1 MKHLFRATML
11 LLSLTLAACQIMSSS
26 SVPTPAPVQNTL
38 VPATPLPT
46 LAPVPTLAPTQPA
59 PTEPPVQVAT
69 PAPSAPGLLIS
80 AKARI
85 TSPTAP
91 AADQH
96 ELAQGNNALAL
107 DLLHALPAQGNL
119 FFSPYSISQAL
130 AMTYAGARGQTEEQM
145 AKTLHFTL
153 PQDRLHPAFD
163 ALDLALQQPA
173 AQPAEGQFQLNI
185 ANSIWGQKGY
195 AFQPAFLDL
204 LGENYGAGLRLTDFQ
219 AAPEPA
225 RQAINQ
231 WVSDQTKDKINDLI
245 PAGAIT
251 PDTRLVLANAIY
263 FYAKWLHPFDGN
275 LTQPGSFNLLDG
287 STVTVPMMSQLA
299 GLPYAVGQG
308 YQAVELPYVG
318 DKAADEI
325 ALTLIVPD
333 AGRFAEVRA
342 ALTAGQ
348 LESLWGSLETKQ
360 VQLSLPKFK
369 YESSFSLAKTL
380 GELGMPDAIT
390 PGAADFSGMDGTRD
404 LFISDILHKAV
415 VAVDEEG
422 TEAAAATAVVVGT
435 TAMPAIDVHLTVD
448 RPFIFVIRDT
458 HSGAMLFMGQ
468 VLNPK

>member
-1 MKHLFRATML
+1 
-11 LLSLTLAACQIMSSS
+11 
-26 SVPTPAPVQNTL
+26 
-38 VPATPLPT
+38 
-46 LAPVPTLAPTQPA
+46 
-59 PTEPPVQVAT
+59 
-69 PAPSAPGLLIS
+69 
-80 AKARI
+80 
-85 TSPTAP
+85 
-91 AADQH
+91 
-96 ELAQGNNALAL
+96 
-107 DLLHALPAQGNL
+107 
-119 FFSPYSISQAL
+119 
-130 AMTYAGARGQTEEQM
+130 MTYAGARGQTEEQM

-173 AQPAEGQFQLNI
+173 AQPDEGQFQLNI
-185 ANSIWGQKGY
+185 ANSIWGQQGY

-204 LGENYGAGLRLTDFQ
+204 LAENYGAGLRLTDFMT
-219 AAPEPA
+219 APEPA

-231 WVSDQTKDKINDLI
+231 WVSDQTKDKIRDLI

-263 FYAKWLHPFDGN
+263 FYAKWLYPFDGN
-275 LTQPGSFNLLDG
+275 LTQPGNFNLLDG
-287 STVTVPMMSQLA
+287 TTVTVPMMSRLA
-299 GLPYAVGQG
+299 GLRYAAGQG

-318 DKAADEI
+318 DQV

-342 ALTAGQ
+342 ALTAGE
-348 LESLWGSLETKQ
+348 LESLWGSLQTKQ

-380 GELGMPDAIT
+380 GQLGMPDAIT
-390 PGAADFSGMDGTRD
+390 PGVADFSGMDGTRD

-435 TAMPAIDVHLTVD
+435 TAMPAIDVQLTVD

-458 HSGAMLFMGQ
+458 QSGAMLFMGQ